1 MLHSPPE
8 RVKGWMADWSHVGFV
23 SALKAFLRPAA
34 CLLRIRSPKSQ
45 GSVSEW
51 NTASGAA

>member
-51 NTASGAA
+51 NTAPGAA

>member
-1 MLHSPPE
+1 MLNPPPE

-23 SALKAFLRPAA
+23 SALKPFLRPAA
-34 CLLRIRSPKSQ
+34 WLFRIRSPKSQ

-51 NTASGAA
+51 NAAPGAA